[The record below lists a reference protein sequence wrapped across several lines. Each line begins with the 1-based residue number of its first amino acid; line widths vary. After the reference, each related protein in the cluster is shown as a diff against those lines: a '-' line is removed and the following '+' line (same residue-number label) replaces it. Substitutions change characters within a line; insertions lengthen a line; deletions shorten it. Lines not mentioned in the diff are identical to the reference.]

1 MSVLRTYLG
10 RAAVACVEHGFRCS
24 PSGGALCFPLSAVR
38 GGMVAPFGLGVWLLL
53 GAVPY
58 VVAGVWR
65 GGLRRGRRAGPG
77 VRGMFCAPGSRGMLE
92 RGLLVA
98 ATFQEAR
105 IKRQRTS

>member
-38 GGMVAPFGLGVWLLL
+38 GGVVAPFDLGVWLLL

-58 VVAGVWR
+58 VVVVVWL

-77 VRGMFCAPGSRGMLE
+77 VRGMICA
-92 RGLLVA
+92 LVVVGCWNNSNGA
-98 ATFQEAR
+98 ELFREAR
-105 IKRQRTS
+105 T